1 LEIMNTKPRIP
12 PGPKGRLLLGN
23 LREILHEP
31 FDFLIRCRRDHGDVV
46 RVRVGPLV
54 VYLVNHP
61 DAIEQVLRRDHRNFI
76 KDRGTRMLSA
86 LLGQGFLTSEG
97 EVWRRQRRLAQPAFQ
112 LDQIQKY
119 GAVMAGCAERM
130 LLDWQPGQ
138 TRDIHADMANLTM
151 EIAAQTFLGASM
163 TGQADRVSHVL
174 DVGMRYFAGPVVW
187 LPWPRW
193 LPTPSNRRF
202 RRARRELDAIMY
214 ATIARRRAAGEP
226 AGDDLLSR
234 LLAARDEDGSRMTDE
249 QLRDELVTLFLA
261 GHETTA
267 LALSYS
273 LYLLAL
279 HPDALARLAAEV
291 DDVLQGR
298 LPANADVPRLRYTE
312 WVIKEA
318 MRLYPPAPSIGR
330 EALCDC
336 EIGGYHVRKGTQI
349 ALVQWVVQRD
359 PRWFDDPE
367 CFRPERWDNDL
378 ARRIPRCAY
387 FPFGDGPRICIGNQ
401 FAMLEAV
408 LVLATVMQRYE
419 LALAPGFTLELF
431 PSVTLRPKHGVSMVV
446 RERLASTRNSEALTL
461 PRTAAVT

>member
-1 LEIMNTKPRIP
+1 MNTKPRIP

-119 GAVMAGCAERM
+119 GAVIAACAERM

-187 LPWPRW
+187 LPWLRW

-267 LALSYS
+267 LALS
-273 LYLLAL
+273 
-279 HPDALARLAAEV
+279 
-291 DDVLQGR
+291 
-298 LPANADVPRLRYTE
+298 
-312 WVIKEA
+312 
-318 MRLYPPAPSIGR
+318 
-330 EALCDC
+330 
-336 EIGGYHVRKGTQI
+336 
-349 ALVQWVVQRD
+349 
-359 PRWFDDPE
+359 
-367 CFRPERWDNDL
+367 
-378 ARRIPRCAY
+378 
-387 FPFGDGPRICIGNQ
+387 
-401 FAMLEAV
+401 
-408 LVLATVMQRYE
+408 
-419 LALAPGFTLELF
+419 
-431 PSVTLRPKHGVSMVV
+431 
-446 RERLASTRNSEALTL
+446 
-461 PRTAAVT
+461 